1 MMETG
6 DLLVLAKLDLIY
18 NHMILRD
25 AHEAGLIPEDLWRD
39 MLTTQLNGMM
49 EVYNGKQTEG
59 SMV

>member
-1 MMETG
+1 M
-6 DLLVLAKLDLIY
+6 DDILLLAKLDIIY
-18 NHMILRD
+18 NYMLLRD
-25 AHEAGLIPEDLWRD
+25 AHEAGMIPEDIWRD

>member
-1 MMETG
+1 M
-6 DLLVLAKLDLIY
+6 DDILLAKLDLIY

-25 AHEAGLIPEDLWRD
+25 ARDAGLIPDDLWRS
-39 MLTTQLNGMM
+39 MLRKQLNNMVKV